1 MTFFKFTGT
10 AQSIGNN
17 IIVKFNYY
25 YLDFNKVDDPE
36 MVSFPFKQILNS
48 KAKSQLEE
56 LELIFPEIGSYTLTK
71 IFKNLTTK
79 DTVSISRLGE
89 KITIPPFWAA
99 FSLSLPD
106 SVSINRFMSILNDAQ
121 PLIEYCHY
129 NFPAYLQSTPDD
141 TLYYKQISLNGNSLH
156 PEAGIQ
162 VEDAWEIETGKPYI
176 KVGVHDSGIDTLHP
190 DLDVIFGGSYFE
202 PNNSHP
208 LGWGEDTKV
217 HGTPVAGIIAAKR
230 NNLTGIAGIAGGDG
244 HSDSGCSL
252 IDLRLNFYNQN
263 LASYICA
270 SVVDAARSV
279 GTYWDYPDG
288 YYENNYFNQTPG
300 FGVHIGNH
308 SYIIKTNT
316 PIPQNPR
323 EDSTWTKNNENQS
336 QNKNINDSLIAQTPN
351 CNLCREAYLFSYRN
365 GVINVVSRGNS
376 QHFSPSTDPT
386 LINNCYPQSFPDN
399 WIISVGAS
407 GHDGTTVQQ
416 DLNQSASEVNN
427 YYWSMYGGNMDL
439 IAPGS
444 DSIVYTTDV
453 INQNTISN
461 PYTKINGTSAAAP
474 HVSGVAALLLSH
486 YNKDCYSNRNLAVED
501 VEYILEHSA
510 TNLYGPGYDDTTGW
524 GRLNAYKALQMIENP
539 TLQIVHPDSVIQTEV
554 IQIDTIAIS
563 YKNAFVGDGWGPLSN
578 SFPLENN
585 REYEAVRYLVQNT
598 YSFSEFYSPSTNL
611 LGYWARPSA
620 SNALK
625 FFEDTVKYISAGI
638 PAGNLYTY
646 TKFDHFDP
654 EPYVEIY
661 EVDSIQKTIKTR
673 GYYYHFTKIYDNLS
687 LNESGI
693 TNEVVTIIPDI
704 IDDWLPINPF
714 TQNVKIP
721 VSIYLT
727 DVNWTD
733 YFNSP
738 CTGENPLYDSNLGVE
753 NEALE
758 NIVQIKVFPNPSQ
771 AKVNVINLQGLPLGK
786 FEIFDLYGRMIYKA
800 EEQESNIEIDL
811 SCFESG
817 TYTIS
822 FLGTGIKI
830 FNKIIKL

>member
-17 IIVKFNYY
+17 VIVKFNYY

-36 MVSFPFKQILNS
+36 MVSFPFKHILNS

-106 SVSINRFMSILNDAQ
+106 SVSINRFMSILNEAQ

-129 NFPAYLQSTPDD
+129 NFQAYLQSTPDD
-141 TLYYKQISLNGNSLH
+141 TLYHKQISLNGNSLH

-190 DLDVIFGGSYFE
+190 DLEVIFGGSYFE
-202 PNNSHP
+202 PNNSH
-208 LGWGEDTKV
+208 LFGWGEDTKV
-217 HGTPVAGIIAAKR
+217 HGTLVAGVIAAKR

-252 IDLRLNFYNQN
+252 IDLRVNFYNQN

-308 SYIIKTNT
+308 SYIIKTNS
-316 PIPQNPR
+316 PVPQNPR
-323 EDSTWTKNNENQS
+323 EDSTWTKNNEVLS
-336 QNKNINDSLIAQTPN
+336 QNKNINDTLIAQTPI

-365 GVINVVSRGNS
+365 GVINIVSRGNS

-407 GHDGTTVQQ
+407 GHDGKTVQLG
-416 DLNQSASEVNN
+416 LNQSTSEANN

-444 DSIVYTTDV
+444 DSIVFTTHV

-461 PYTKINGTSAAAP
+461 PYTKMNGTSAAAP

-539 TLQIVHPDSVIQTEV
+539 TLQIVHPDSLINSLILSVDTISLAYWDAFVSNDWGPISSAMPLQNHEFYLVERVLIENEYSFAEYMTGSTHLKDIWIRESASNSIELYNDYDSIYGGPAIGWYPTFDKFENMPFV
-554 IQIDTIAIS
+554 ELYEIDTIN
-563 YKNAFVGDGWGPLSN
+563 Y
-578 SFPLENN
+578 
-585 REYEAVRYLVQNT
+585 
-598 YSFSEFYSPSTNL
+598 
-611 LGYWARPSA
+611 
-620 SNALK
+620 
-625 FFEDTVKYISAGI
+625 TV
-638 PAGNLYTY
+638 
-646 TKFDHFDP
+646 
-654 EPYVEIY
+654 
-661 EVDSIQKTIKTR
+661 KTR
-673 GYYYHFTKIYDNLS
+673 GYFYHFIGQYNQQELPNLEINS
-687 LNESGI
+687 VLNVDE
-693 TNEVVTIIPDI
+693 
-704 IDDWLPINPF
+704 W
-714 TQNVKIP
+714 IP
-721 VSIYLT
+721 VNPELTMVKMLFSIYIEDPMLT
-727 DVNWTD
+727 DYYD
-733 YFNSP
+733 FP
-738 CTGENPLYDSNLGVE
+738 CDSSNILFDENLQVISSGLNDSFHLY
-753 NEALE
+753 
-758 NIVQIKVFPNPSQ
+758 PNPANSSITIYS
-771 AKVNVINLQGLPLGK
+771 ASSSIEEIRVFDINGK
-786 FEIFDLYGRMIYKA
+786 ILLNQKTNANSIELDVSSFQNGVYFIKCKN
-800 EEQESNIEIDL
+800 EELIRSLKFVKQ
-811 SCFESG
+811 
-817 TYTIS
+817 
-822 FLGTGIKI
+822 
-830 FNKIIKL
+830 